1 MQRARAGAAGTAQVK
16 ELPPR
21 CARRGLGGLQPIRLV
36 RRATAASPRSLPP
49 ASSLQRP
56 PPRTLESLR
65 WLCNCTLTG
74 SAVGRSRACY
84 VLRAACYPCCVRGRT
99 GSACLAG
106 VRWSALEAVGS
117 LHLLLHLHSSGLYCT
132 PDCCWGALCTPLRTA
147 PILTACSNSKGRVP
161 KRWLRFPSG

>member
-106 VRWSALEAVGS
+106 VRWRRLAHSTSSCTCTAPAFTV
-117 LHLLLHLHSSGLYCT
+117 LLT
-132 PDCCWGALCTPLRTA
+132 AAGALCAHLSA
-147 PILTACSNSKGRVP
+147 PR
-161 KRWLRFPSG
+161 RF